1 MISSHF
7 LMNAISITAI
17 FRQNSGMRL
26 LIVLV
31 CLFYSMFSS
40 LSAQTQPVKL
50 DSLKLDT
57 IQSGDD
63 YFFVLPFDIV
73 DRNSANRY
81 YTEASYQFQKG
92 NLVMSST
99 LMKKAIKKQPNR
111 AEYHI
116 LQAYVMTEIGDKQ
129 AIKHA
134 EKAVELRPNDWKA
147 YYCLA
152 LARFTFGDFLGASI
166 EYSKALEIDAS
177 VYQLY
182 EGRGHAKARMND
194 QLGALQD
201 FNLAIMLKPA
211 YVKAYYGRGMSYYKL
226 GKYVEA
232 VADFTSIILREPD
245 NANAYFYRGMSR
257 KMLGDVQNS
266 CIDFDKAAKLG
277 NPLASEEMKKN
288 CYR

>member
-1 MISSHF
+1 MDGLTLKSPILAEISC
-7 LMNAISITAI
+7 MY
-17 FRQNSGMRL
+17 RL
-26 LIVLV
+26 LLI
-31 CLFYSMFSS
+31 
-40 LSAQTQPVKL
+40 LSNAFLYTLPLQAQNVAGSL
-50 DSLKLDT
+50 DSLKMDT
-57 IQSGDD
+57 IQAGDD

-73 DRNSANRY
+73 DRNSANRF
-81 YTEASYQFQKG
+81 YTEASYHFQKG
-92 NLVMSST
+92 NLVLAST
-99 LMKKAIKKQPNR
+99 YMKKAIKKQPNR
-111 AEYHI
+111 PEYHI
-116 LQAYVMTEIGDKQ
+116 LQSYILTELGDKQ

-134 EKAVELRPNDWKA
+134 EKAVELRPQDWKA

-152 LARFTFGDFLGASI
+152 LSRFTFGDFLGASI

-211 YVKAYYGRGMSYYKL
+211 YIKAYYGRGMAYYKL
-226 GKYVEA
+226 GKYTEA
-232 VADFTSIILREPD
+232 VADFTSILLREAD
-245 NANAYFYRGMSR
+245 NANAYYYRGMSR

-266 CIDFDKAAKLG
+266 CRDFDKAAKLG
-277 NPLASEEMKKN
+277 NPLAKEEMEKN